1 MMIPR
6 LGRQPGFL
14 PDPGRTGGG
23 RARGR
28 LAVVRFTEPDHTIKG
43 DRCDSSRRRRSRRTE
58 HATAISGDDLHP
70 RTTVRGG
77 RTQPG
82 TGPSA
87 RDSPLGHGPAR
98 EGQLTRE
105 RARTRRTTHSGT
117 GPHARDSPGWRT
129 PDGGAHTPTAH
140 TPHRPRPRHGES
152 VDPVKCAKTSGR
164 GRAESV
170 AYVEQRQGPTVE
182 VRDVRGGAVG
192 QHRHAGGTAPG

>member
-28 LAVVRFTEPDHTIKG
+28 LAVVRFTEPNHTIKG

-98 EGQLTRE
+98 DGQLTRE
-105 RARTRRTTHSGT
+105 RARTRGT
-117 GPHARDSPGWRT
+117 ALAGER
-129 PDGGAHTPTAH
+129 PTAARI
-140 TPHRPRPRHGES
+140 PLRRIPRIVHALAM
-152 VDPVKCAKTSGR
+152 AKAWTR
-164 GRAESV
+164 
-170 AYVEQRQGPTVE
+170 
-182 VRDVRGGAVG
+182 
-192 QHRHAGGTAPG
+192 